1 MMIQSQFTL
10 VLSLMMLQGCLGALD
25 TLYYH
30 EWKYR
35 LCAHPEHSRVELM
48 LHGVRDLI
56 YAVLFMC
63 LPRWSWGGGW
73 AVCLVILLVTE
84 IVITL
89 IDFVIERRVR
99 QPWGGLASGELMMHA
114 LMAIIYGAFLLSL
127 TPHIMTWWGLPTGF
141 ASHQAPPQPWM
152 IWAASL
158 MGLGVGLAGV
168 RDLSVSLGV
177 RILRWPWGRDQPLTK
192 VI

>member
-35 LCAHPEHSRVELM
+35 LCAHPEQSRIELL
-48 LHGVRDLI
+48 LHGIRDII
-56 YAVLFMC
+56 YATLFISI
-63 LPRWSWGGGW
+63 PRWSWNGMW
-73 AVCLVILLVTE
+73 TSVLVALLIAE

-99 QPWGGLASGELMMHA
+99 QAWGGLASGELMMHA

-127 TPHIMTWWGLPTGF
+127 SPHLIEWWSLETGF
-141 ASHQAPPQPWM
+141 TLHKAPPPSWM
-152 IWAASL
+152 VWAASL
-158 MGLGVGLAGV
+158 MGMGVGLAGL
-168 RDLSVSLGV
+168 RDLGVSSGIK
-177 RILRWPWGRDQPLTK
+177 ILRWPWHRDQSLTK
-192 VI
+192 LM